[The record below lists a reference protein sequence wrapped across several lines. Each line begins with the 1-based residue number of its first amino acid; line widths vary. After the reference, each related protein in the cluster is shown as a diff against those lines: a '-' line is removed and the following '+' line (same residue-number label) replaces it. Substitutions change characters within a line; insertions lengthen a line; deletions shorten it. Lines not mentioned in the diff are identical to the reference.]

1 MTAMKLSRK
10 KIKNFREL
18 IFSWW
23 KDHHRDLPW
32 RHTHDPYKIMVSE
45 VMLQQTQ
52 VARVLPKYGEFIERY
67 PSVHDLA
74 KALTSDV
81 LKTWKG
87 MGYNRRALYLKQAAQ
102 RIVKE
107 YRGKFPKSEKE
118 LVKLLGLGTYTAR
131 AILVFAYRQEVAC
144 VDTNIRQIITHFFFK
159 DKLQK
164 PSIIQLVAD
173 QLVPKGKAWEW
184 HQALMDYGSEE
195 LKTLN
200 LKMKNEKK
208 KAIPFRESDRFYRG
222 RIIDRLREG
231 NIRESVILKEFQTK
245 YGKSREFTR
254 TILSGLENDGL
265 LARFAIGV
273 IGLPRG

>member
-107 YRGKFPKSEKE
+107 YRGKFPK
-118 LVKLLGLGTYTAR
+118 
-131 AILVFAYRQEVAC
+131 
-144 VDTNIRQIITHFFFK
+144 
-159 DKLQK
+159 
-164 PSIIQLVAD
+164 
-173 QLVPKGKAWEW
+173 
-184 HQALMDYGSEE
+184 
-195 LKTLN
+195 
-200 LKMKNEKK
+200 NEKK

-265 LARFAIGV
+265 LA
-273 IGLPRG
+273 